1 MESQSKSSSL
11 INLEPFLTSDLGRLS
26 GIVVNTNPHSPS
38 DDILQL
44 QTDVINV
51 LEKRVDINSFGIE
64 YQKRIKSYYQF
75 SGTAIITGS
84 PSAIKMTK
92 NTMDLI

>member
-1 MESQSKSSSL
+1 MENQKKSSNL
-11 INLEPFLTSDLGRLS
+11 INLEPFLTSDIGRVG
-26 GIVVNTNPHSPS
+26 GIPVNTNPHSPP
-38 DDILQL
+38 DDILKL

-51 LEKRVDINSFGIE
+51 LEKRVDINSFEIE
-64 YQKRIKSYYQF
+64 YQQRIKSYYQF
-75 SGTAIITGS
+75 SGTAVLTGH

>member
-1 MESQSKSSSL
+1 MASQKKSSNL
-11 INLEPFLTSDLGRLS
+11 ISLEPFLTNDLGRVS
-26 GIVVNTNPHSPS
+26 GIPANTNPHSPP

-51 LEKRVDINSFGIE
+51 LEKRVDINTFERE
-64 YQKRIKSYYQF
+64 YQQKIKSYYQF
-75 SGTAIITGS
+75 SGTATLTDD

>member
-1 MESQSKSSSL
+1 MENQNKSSNL
-11 INLEPFLTSDLGRLS
+11 IKLEPFLTSDLGRVM
-26 GIVVNTNPHSPS
+26 GIPTNTHPHSPP

-51 LEKRVDINSFGIE
+51 LEKRVDINSFEIE
-64 YQKRIKSYYQF
+64 YQKKIKSYYQF
-75 SGTAIITGS
+75 SGTSILTGH